1 MVRYVAIFLVGCL
14 TAACGSSPLQPSRT
28 VSITV
33 KALEQVSDTPLVGA
47 HVFVDEREVGITP
60 VSGALAVTLPDHE
73 VGIRVEYHG
82 VRSIAGPVF
91 AHPGNGEVWT
101 FWFEPTPRD

>member
-1 MVRYVAIFLVGCL
+1 MTKYLALLALACI
-14 TAACGSSPLQPSRT
+14 TACGSPTGPSRT

-33 KALEQVSDTPLVGA
+33 KALEQRSDAPLVGA
-47 HVFVDEREVGITP
+47 HVFVDEREV
-60 VSGALAVTLPDHE
+60 AVTASNGAVSIDVPNRE

-82 VRSIAGPVF
+82 VRSIAGPVT

-101 FWFEPTPRD
+101 FWFPAQQ

>member
-1 MVRYVAIFLVGCL
+1 MVPRYLVFLIMGCM
-14 TAACGSSPLQPSRT
+14 AACGSPTQPSTT

-33 KALEQVSDTPLVGA
+33 KALEQVTDSPLVGA

-82 VRSIAGPVF
+82 IRSIAGPVF

>member
-1 MVRYVAIFLVGCL
+1 MIKYL
-14 TAACGSSPLQPSRT
+14 TLALLTCIAACGSSPLQPSRT

-33 KALEQVSDTPLVGA
+33 KALEQVTDSPLVGA